1 MINPAPDFM
10 SRCKQNKQAG
20 LVLVYSD
27 QDCWYVESPIIV
39 SVTQALNYDMGDG
52 AMTFSR
58 VERASESDDEIYN
71 LRRCLLE
78 DNGFNRL
85 PEELSYYNRYRD

>member
-1 MINPAPDFM
+1 MTMIYGCKIQVQVWWLWQNTINPAPDFI

-52 AMTFSR
+52 AVTFSR
-58 VERASESDDEIYN
+58 VERASESDDELYN
-71 LRRCLLE
+71 L
-78 DNGFNRL
+78 
-85 PEELSYYNRYRD
+85 